1 MPVSEEIGKQREYN
15 VENDEKWKEKK
26 VSKDIYPRGKSK
38 DILND

>member
-26 VSKDIYPRGKSK
+26 CQKMFIQEGSQRTF
-38 DILND
+38 